1 MPYIHTKTNATI
13 SVEKEALL
21 KKQFGNAISLIPG
34 KSERWL
40 MLNFTDSE
48 RIWFAGDDS
57 PAAMLEVELFGG
69 ASDSAYD
76 LLTDKL
82 TQIVSDELGI
92 DPTRIYIK
100 YEEIEHWGWNSAN
113 F

>member
-1 MPYIHTKTNATI
+1 MPYIHTKTNTKISIEKEIVLKTEFGKAI
-13 SVEKEALL
+13 SV
-21 KKQFGNAISLIPG
+21 IPG

-57 PAAMLEVELFGG
+57 PAAMLEVEIFGG
-69 ASDSAYD
+69 ATDSAYD
-76 LLTDKL
+76 SLTEKL
-82 TQIVSDELGI
+82 TEIVSTELGI
-92 DPTRIYIK
+92 ESSRIYVK